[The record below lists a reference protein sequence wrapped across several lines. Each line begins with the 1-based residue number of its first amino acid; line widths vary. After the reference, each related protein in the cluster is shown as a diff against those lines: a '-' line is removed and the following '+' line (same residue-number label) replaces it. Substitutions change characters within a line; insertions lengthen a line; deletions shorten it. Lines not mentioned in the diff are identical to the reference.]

1 MIPEN
6 LAALFDTFFYRLS
19 LMRSVKPKCN
29 NCCSI
34 DLPRHYVPQIVTETI
49 WLTKRVNWCPTKE
62 IWVKRLNAKGQITT
76 FWMHYFFPSFS
87 NWEEG
92 NNKKWE

>member
-1 MIPEN
+1 MKIYFILTAKKMSINFLILLYFQVAFNILIPEN

-34 DLPRHYVPQIVTETI
+34 DLPRHYVPQIVIETI
-49 WLTKRVNWCPTKE
+49 
-62 IWVKRLNAKGQITT
+62 
-76 FWMHYFFPSFS
+76 
-87 NWEEG
+87 
-92 NNKKWE
+92 